1 MGEYMDFFEKN
12 ILSLKK
18 RYSYIVEKLDEK
30 KDIDECGVEYN
41 NGTAVLYKIY
51 NNRRWNLNSKWNA
64 QTAAEIYAER
74 YNIQLYGVY
83 FVFGFSDGK
92 YIRELAR
99 KLDDTNL
106 MVVCI
111 PDFTLF
117 SITCRYFDLTDIF
130 ENERIIVYFSE
141 MERNAEGLF
150 RQLVGYTRIKLLEF
164 CILPGYD
171 IVYHDECE
179 TFMDAV
185 LECMRNEIM
194 NKETHLAFDR
204 QIPQHM
210 LYHTKHMLPYSNI
223 NQLKQELLTK
233 DIEDIPAIIVSAGPS
248 LDKNVHLL
256 KEAKGKAF
264 IIAVD
269 ASIRTVMQAGVQP
282 DLIRFSLGIENID
295 PNSPE
300 RFFSGLDLKDVCWAC
315 NQWTNMNLLD
325 TYAEHILY
333 FGSFGDTWND
343 ILKQNLGYEF
353 PNVVSGG
360 SVSTEAFMIALQM
373 GFKNIVLIGQDLAF
387 TGGVSHTK
395 GIEDA
400 LGDNDSYIKSRQI
413 VEVEGINGER
423 LQTDYQMW
431 FYKQWFEKVIR
442 IYKDKIYVI
451 DATEGGARIEGA
463 EIKSLEEVIKTQCN
477 KELDVHKIE
486 QKILPMFSVERQLSL
501 LEQLK
506 SLREKILCTEKTILD
521 CIAEQKEIFEKIKTE
536 EITLQ
541 KVKKLQKMA
550 LLNKTIEKLPMM
562 DYICMY
568 AQNEEY
574 EMGDTIYTEKDLTP
588 EQLVEKSLAL
598 LKGYQNGAKLFLEDF
613 DEFIMKD

>member
-1 MGEYMDFFEKN
+1 MDFFEKN

-282 DLIRFSLGIENID
+282 DLLCSVD

-536 EITLQ
+536 EIILQ

>member
-1 MGEYMDFFEKN
+1 MMGEYMDFFEKN

-282 DLIRFSLGIENID
+282 DLLCSVD

-536 EITLQ
+536 EIILQ

>member
-1 MGEYMDFFEKN
+1 MMGEYMDFFEKN

-18 RYSYIVEKLDEK
+18 RYSCIVEKLDEK

-282 DLIRFSLGIENID
+282 DLLCSVD

-506 SLREKILCTEKTILD
+506 SLREKILCTEKTISD

-550 LLNKTIEKLPMM
+550 LLNKTIEQLPMM

>member
-1 MGEYMDFFEKN
+1 MDFFEKN

-282 DLIRFSLGIENID
+282 DLLCSVD

-477 KELDVHKIE
+477 KKLDVHKIE

>member
-282 DLIRFSLGIENID
+282 DLLCSVD

-506 SLREKILCTEKTILD
+506 SLREKILCTEKTISD

-550 LLNKTIEKLPMM
+550 LLNKTIEQLPMM

>member
-1 MGEYMDFFEKN
+1 MMGEYMDFFEKN

-223 NQLKQELLTK
+223 NQLKKELLTK

-282 DLIRFSLGIENID
+282 DLLCSVD